1 MYDDKTIDE
10 LKELLTE
17 RDALIATMNADAA
30 KWDAEKL
37 ETNAEKE
44 SYKNEL
50 AALKETHEKT
60 LEELKSTKELNFTLG
75 RQVAGSQEKKEVETL
90 LHDMFGKKER

>member
-10 LKELLTE
+10 LKEILTE
-17 RDALIATMNADAA
+17 RDALIETMNADAA

-37 ETNAEKE
+37 ETNAEKD

-50 AALKETHEKT
+50 EALKETHAKT

-75 RQVAGSQEKKEVETL
+75 RQVAGGQAHKDTEHL
-90 LHDMFGKKER
+90 LHEMFGKKER

>member
-1 MYDDKTIDE
+1 MYDDKTVEE
-10 LKELLTE
+10 LKEILTE

-37 ETNAEKE
+37 ETDAEKE

-50 AALKETHEKT
+50 AALKETHAKT
-60 LEELKSTKELNFTLG
+60 MEELKATKELNFTLG
-75 RQVAGSQEKKEVETL
+75 RQVAGGQEMKTAENL
-90 LHDMFGKKER
+90 LHEMFGKKER